1 MSSFTVDIVRAEYQ
15 RNGIG
20 GEGFYAAVIHCD
32 GETLLAT
39 ITNAYD
45 SENWD
50 ACSCRVVNPFDL
62 SDHYR
67 GDRIGDELIPKLE
80 AYIKAQRE
88 PQEFPIP
95 DLTVDPEPE
104 SADEEKNITKQFG
117 CYSAELNI
125 ERDGG
130 DLVSWCHVSTTR
142 RGVEYCSSLG
152 VVENY
157 GTIEAES
164 GDVVNVPDAVVGR
177 IQRWADKNGY

>member
-1 MSSFTVDIVRAEYQ
+1 MSSFEVNIVRAEYQ

-20 GEGFYAAVIHCD
+20 GEGFYAAVIRCD

-39 ITNAYD
+39 ITNAFD

-88 PQEFPIP
+88 PQVLPLP
-95 DLTVDPEPE
+95 DLSPDP
-104 SADEEKNITKQFG
+104 EEKNITKQFG

-142 RGVEYCSSLG
+142 RGQEYCSSLG
-152 VVENY
+152 VVENF

-164 GDVVNVPDAVVGR
+164 GDVVQVPESVVAR
-177 IQRWADKNGY
+177 IQKWADKNGY